1 MSANDLNIN
10 GLTIAEAPA
19 IDIITHELTGGA
31 PTNLTTVEQDL
42 IHDRIIAALCGDTSR
57 VVVIFMPGKMK
68 TEADDR
74 RFNVGVTAAGGKI
87 LTATNNLLIAVKG
100 DKTLVVHFIASCSF
114 ATPQPE
120 IVAPPEEDESVIG
133 YQGGENSGEDSG
145 DETTLGGDETT
156 LEPPTPSNE
165 AESSFESYTGH
176 GFTQEMW

>member
-19 IDIITHELTGGA
+19 IDIITH

-114 ATPQPE
+114 DTQPE
-120 IVAPPEEDESVIG
+120 INDVDETVIG
-133 YQGGENSGEDSG
+133 FRGGETSRTIIAHPTEDSG
-145 DETTLGGDETT
+145 DETTLGE
-156 LEPPTPSNE
+156 EPPTPSAE
-165 AESSFESYTGH
+165 VESSFESYTGH

>member
-1 MSANDLNIN
+1 MSANNIN
-10 GLTIAEAPA
+10 LSGLTIAEPPA
-19 IDIITHELTGGA
+19 GVDIITHELTGA
-31 PTNLTTVEQDL
+31 PTILTVTEQDL
-42 IHDRIIAALCGDTSR
+42 IHERILAALREDTSN
-57 VVVIFMPGKMK
+57 VVVIFMPNKMK
-68 TEADDR
+68 TFEDDR
-74 RFNVGVTAAGGKI
+74 RFNVGVTATGGKI
-87 LTATNNLLIAVKG
+87 LVATNTMLTILKG

-114 ATPQPE
+114 DTQPE

>member
-114 ATPQPE
+114 DTQPE